1 MTGSVSKGEATAITW
16 RGLSGGLRAGLYA
29 AGMPNQTRTLL
40 PGTTAM
46 SDAAFVRESTRP
58 TPVPFVPE
66 VCLSMA
72 DDAIALW
79 ETTEE
84 ARGEIGLPPPFWAF
98 AWAGGVAVARY
109 VLDHPELVEGRT
121 VLDVAAGSGLV
132 GIAAALRGAKS
143 VRAAEIDAYA
153 VAAIGINAQANG
165 VRVDAAV
172 EDLLDGDGGP
182 AEVVLAGDVFYER
195 AMAGRFLPFLERAQA
210 RGALVVVGDPGRA
223 YLPRERFTALAAYEV
238 PVVADL
244 EDTALKATTVWQLT
258 AAVRG

>member
-1 MTGSVSKGEATAITW
+1 
-16 RGLSGGLRAGLYA
+16 
-29 AGMPNQTRTLL
+29 MPNEIRTIQ
-40 PGTTAM
+40 PGTATL
-46 SDAAFVRESTRP
+46 SDSAFVRVQTRP
-58 TPVPFVPE
+58 ALVPFVPE
-66 VCLSMA
+66 VSLQMA

-79 ETTEE
+79 ETTEA

-121 VLDVAAGSGLV
+121 VLDIAAGSGLV
-132 GIAAALRGAKS
+132 GIAAGMRGAAS

-153 VAAIGINAQANG
+153 VAAIEINAEANG
-165 VRVDAAV
+165 VRVAAAV

-195 AMAGRFLPFLERAQA
+195 AMAARFLPFLERARA
-210 RGALVVVGDPGRA
+210 RGAVVIVGDPGRA
-223 YLPRERFTALAAYEV
+223 YLPRERFTALAAYDV

-244 EDTALKATTVWQLT
+244 EDTALKTTTVWQLSS
-258 AAVRG
+258 